1 MNNASLIQAY
11 QHLLRATG
19 DGVLIANRRLCLET
33 INPAAAAMLG
43 MTLEQLLGQNAE
55 RAFADHPTLAALFAS
70 ADDESAEIRLP
81 RRRLAIGLATTLND
95 GHRLVM
101 LQDMT
106 ERHELDS
113 RRESL
118 ISTVAH
124 DLRNPIAAIGGF
136 ADLVGRSGD
145 LNGQQQHFLTRVR
158 QTTSKLY
165 DIAGSLV
172 DLAWIEAG
180 MPLARV
186 PVDLAPL
193 IEQGLAQ
200 LDSLAVERRM
210 SFMLSIQDPM
220 PPLMGDP
227 DRLRLV
233 FFHLIQNAL
242 LYSDLDRIVAI
253 HAWGNAEAAYF
264 SVADRGF
271 GIAEDELALIFD
283 RLYRSRDERV
293 RDLPGGGLGL
303 TIARI
308 IANRHGGEVWASSI
322 LDQGS
327 TFTVTLPANHA

>member
-1 MNNASLIQAY
+1 M
-11 QHLLRATG
+11 HLLRTTG
-19 DGVLIANRRLCLET
+19 DGVLIANKRLCLET
-33 INPAAAAMLG
+33 INPAASAMLG
-43 MTLEQLLGQNAE
+43 LTLEQLLGQNAE
-55 RAFADHPTLAALFAS
+55 LVLAEMPALAALFTGE
-70 ADDESAEIRLP
+70 DDETAEIRLP
-81 RRRLAIGLATTLND
+81 RRRLAIGVATTLPD
-95 GHRLVM
+95 GHRLII
-101 LQDMT
+101 LQDVT
-106 ERHELDS
+106 ERRELDS

-118 ISTVAH
+118 VSTVAH
-124 DLRNPIAAIGGF
+124 DLRNPISAIGGF
-136 ADLVGRSGD
+136 ADLVGRSGE

-193 IEQGLAQ
+193 IEQVLVQ
-200 LDSLAVERRM
+200 LDALAVERRM

-233 FFHLIQNAL
+233 FFHLTHNAL
-242 LYSDLDRIVAI
+242 LYSEPDRIVAI
-253 HAWGNAEAAYF
+253 HAWGNSETAYF

-271 GIAEDELALIFD
+271 GVAEDELVLIFD

-303 TIARI
+303 TTAKI
-308 IANRHGGEVWASSI
+308 IVNRHGGEIWANSV
-322 LDQGS
+322 LDEGS
-327 TFTVTLPANHA
+327 TFTVMLPANHA